1 MIDYAHNY
9 ISMYR
14 LYEMVKKTMK
24 PKSITVVFGCGGER
38 YKKRREDM
46 GRLAEQ
52 YADKVVLTMEDPG
65 FESCEE
71 ICKEIKQYITK
82 PCYIIGS
89 RLSQEPSM
97 RLSLASLSSRL
108 ERVLRVP
115 RESTELLCSVTLMR
129 RSSSTG

>member
-52 YADKVVLTMEDPG
+52 YADKVVLTMEDPAL
-65 FESCEE
+65 S
-71 ICKEIKQYITK
+71 
-82 PCYIIGS
+82 PVRRS
-89 RLSQEPSM
+89 ARRLSSTSQ
-97 RLSLASLSSRL
+97 SLAI
-108 ERVLRVP
+108 
-115 RESTELLCSVTLMR
+115 
-129 RSSSTG
+129 